1 MVVVESLV
9 VFIVNLAGDELVV
22 DIVLVG
28 VVLLKDGSVNGAI
41 VDVARDELVVSEAR
55 VDLFVE

>member
-1 MVVVESLV
+1 MVVESLA

-41 VDVARDELVVSEAR
+41 VDIARDELVVSEAI

>member
-1 MVVVESLV
+1 MVVGSLD

-22 DIVLVG
+22 EIVLVG
-28 VVLLKDGSVNGAI
+28 VVLLKDVSVNRSI
-41 VDVARDELVVSEAR
+41 VDVARDELVVSEAI